1 MKTTKSGT
9 ARSLND
15 SELDEVQGGQQ
26 VAMIHL
32 AGEMPV
38 RITSKGDLF
47 ESNNATTSVQVHAS
61 RQGDEIVIRQS

>member
-1 MKTTKSGT
+1 
-9 ARSLND
+9 
-15 SELDEVQGGQQ
+15 
-26 VAMIHL
+26 MIHL